1 MGLTK
6 YKPLLSPLRYPGSK
20 RRLAPYIAK
29 ALELNEV
36 FPSLFI
42 EPFVGGA
49 SVSLQLMQ
57 RNLVDK
63 VLLMDV
69 DPWIASF
76 WRVVFFDTDWLTD
89 QILTVE
95 VTLDKWHELKGVTPK
110 DDRERAINCLF
121 FNRTNFS
128 GILREDVGPVGG
140 KEQRS
145 EYKIDCRFPKKTLID
160 RIKQISLLKDKVL
173 DIWDCSWDEG
183 LRRVKSE
190 QHAGRI
196 IRNRVFYYLDP
207 PFFKK
212 AKSLYRFYFQSEDHQ
227 ALRDSILCLEDKWIL
242 SYDSADEVDVLYGN
256 AIKTRTNGARKDHV
270 ELFYSL
276 AVVSERKK
284 GKEVVISNLEHLPPL
299 EQAKKPEDQV
309 VTKSSEVKTEEVK
322 K

>member
-1 MGLTK
+1 MAKAKFKT
-6 YKPLLSPLRYPGSK
+6 LLSPLRYPGSK
-20 RRLAPYIAK
+20 RRLAPYIGK

-36 FPSLFI
+36 YPSLFI

-57 RNLVDK
+57 RDLVKK

-76 WRVVFFDTDWLTD
+76 WRTVFFDTDWLTD
-89 QILTVE
+89 QILTLE
-95 VTLDKWHELKGVTPK
+95 VTLDKWHEMKGGTPE

-128 GILREDVGPVGG
+128 GILRDDVGPVGG

-160 RIKQISLLKDKVL
+160 RIKQISLLKEKVL
-173 DIWDCSWDEG
+173 GIWDCSWDEG
-183 LRRVKSE
+183 LRRVKIE
-190 QHAGRI
+190 QQAGRMVKDD
-196 IRNRVFYYLDP
+196 VFYYLDP

-212 AKSLYRFYFQSEDHQ
+212 ADSLYRYYFRSEDHKS
-227 ALRDSILCLEDKWIL
+227 LRDSLLCLDDKWIL
-242 SYDSADEVDVLYGN
+242 SYDSADEVDVLYGS
-256 AIKTRTNGARKDHV
+256 ALKARTNGTQKDHV
-270 ELFYSL
+270 ELLYSL

-284 GKEVVISNLEHLPPL
+284 VKEVIISNLEHLPPI
-299 EQAKKPEDQV
+299 EQAEKPDGRV
-309 VTKSSEVKTEEVK
+309 VPESSVAKVEEVK
-322 K
+322 Q